1 MVTLRLVCR
10 RTELP
15 GGLAVETQATETVT
29 RVPVAV
35 EMQPETEDRHR
46 REEPRRRRLRGRWR
60 PPVQPLFLLV
70 FVGLAMWRYLPV
82 WDSPAT
88 KTLQG
93 GDGDPAIF
101 IWFLRWMPFALEH
114 GHDLLVS
121 HHLNYPDG
129 VNLMW
134 NTSLPLPGLLM
145 APVTD
150 AWGPVLSFNLL
161 LVIGYALSAWCAY
174 LAIRRFVPGHLA
186 AAVGGLVYGFTP
198 AILSQSAHPHM
209 TLAFLVPLML
219 LALHELLVRQRRSPW
234 LVGAALGLMAGAQ
247 LLIGEELLAI
257 ATLVGFAMLLL
268 LVAGNLRRLWG
279 RAAHVLKGLLAAAVV
294 FAAVAVWPLSVLLTG
309 PQHIEGDI
317 HYRNRSND
325 LQGFVIPSSSQAI
338 SPAAAV
344 EQASRSGAANTGYLG
359 LPLLLVLGAIGIRWR
374 SNAVVRVALLLLV
387 VSALL
392 SLGPTLLVAGRDTG
406 VWLPWAFFERL
417 PLLASLIP
425 SRLAQMTALFAG
437 LLVALFLHAVWG
449 EGGWRRLAAVAVGLV
464 ALAPLWP
471 LRTTPAWEV
480 GTPAFFT
487 GPAVRELP
495 RDSVALVLPFPNR
508 ATSKPMIWQAEAG
521 LWFRMP
527 GGYFIGPQRDSDLP
541 RFDANPTLASNDF
554 QRIYQGRPAPR
565 LTAARRR
572 LLAADFV
579 RWRVGS
585 VVVGPMPNQ
594 AVMVGYLT
602 ELLGRPPQTVDGV
615 QLWHD
620 PVVVLEPQD

>member
-1 MVTLRLVCR
+1 
-10 RTELP
+10 
-15 GGLAVETQATETVT
+15 VT
-29 RVPVAV
+29 RAPVAV
-35 EMQPETEDRHR
+35 ATQPEPEDRR
-46 REEPRRRRLRGRWR
+46 SREQPRRRRLPRRWR

-82 WDSPAT
+82 WASPAT
-88 KTLQG
+88 RTLQG

-114 GHDLLVS
+114 GHDLLVA

-134 NTSLPLPGLLM
+134 NTSLPLPGLLLT
-145 APVTD
+145 PVTD

-161 LVIGYALSAWCAY
+161 LVAGLGLSAWCAY

-186 AAVGGLVYGFTP
+186 AAVGGLVYGFSP
-198 AILSQSAHPHM
+198 AIFSQSAHPHM
-209 TLAFLVPLML
+209 TLAFLIPLML
-219 LALHELLVRQRRSPW
+219 LALHELLVRQRHSPW
-234 LVGAALGLMAGAQ
+234 LAGAALGLMAGAQ
-247 LLIGEELLAI
+247 LLIGEELLAM
-257 ATLVGFAMLLL
+257 AALLGFAMLLL
-268 LVAGNLRRLWG
+268 VVAGNLRRVWG
-279 RAAHVLKGLLAAAVV
+279 RAAHVLKGFLAAAVV
-294 FAAVAVWPLSVLLTG
+294 FAAIAVWPLSVLLAG
-309 PQHIEGDI
+309 PQRIDGDI
-317 HYRNRSND
+317 HERNRSND
-325 LQGFVIPSSSQAI
+325 LQGFVIPSASQAI
-338 SPAAAV
+338 SPVAAV
-344 EQASRSGAANTGYLG
+344 EQARRSAAANSGYLG

-374 SNAVVRVALLLLV
+374 SNGVVRVALALLV

-406 VWLPWAFFERL
+406 VWLPWAYFERL
-417 PLLASLIP
+417 PLLSSLIP

-437 LLVALFLHAVWG
+437 LLVALFLHAVWRA
-449 EGGWRRLAAVAVGLV
+449 GGWRRLAAVAVGLV

-471 LRTTPAWEV
+471 SRTTPAWEV
-480 GTPAFFT
+480 ATPAYFT

-508 ATSKPMIWQAEAG
+508 ATSVPMIWQAEAG

-541 RFDANPTLASNDF
+541 RFDANPTPTSNAF
-554 QRIYQGRPAPR
+554 QRISQGRPVPR
-565 LTAARRR
+565 LTPARRR

-594 AVMVGYLT
+594 AAMVGFLT

-615 QLWHD
+615 HLWRN
-620 PVVVLEPQD
+620 PVVVLEPPD

>member
-1 MVTLRLVCR
+1 
-10 RTELP
+10 
-15 GGLAVETQATETVT
+15 VT
-29 RVPVAV
+29 RALAAAGT
-35 EMQPETEDRHR
+35 QPEAEDGRS
-46 REEPRRRRLRGRWR
+46 REQPRRRRLPSRWL

-70 FVGLAMWRYLPV
+70 FLGLAVWRYLPV
-82 WDSPAT
+82 WASPAT
-88 KTLQG
+88 NTLEG

-101 IWFLRWMPFALEH
+101 IWFLRWVPFALQH
-114 GHDLLVS
+114 GHDLLVA
-121 HHLNYPDG
+121 HGLNYPDG

-134 NTSLPLPGLLM
+134 NTSLPLPGLALG
-145 APVTD
+145 PVTT

-161 LVIGYALSAWCAY
+161 LVLGYGLSAWCAY
-174 LAIRRFVPGHLA
+174 LAIRRFAPGHLA
-186 AAVGGLVYGFTP
+186 AAAGGLVFGFSP

-219 LALHELLVRQRRSPW
+219 LALHELLVRQRRPPW
-234 LVGAALGLMAGAQ
+234 LTGAALGLMAGAQ
-247 LLIGEELLAI
+247 LLIGEELLAMAALLGF
-257 ATLVGFAMLLL
+257 ATLLLV
-268 LVAGNLRRLWG
+268 VAGNLRRLRG
-279 RAAHVLKGLLAAAVV
+279 RAAHALKGFLAAAVV
-294 FAAVAVWPLSVLLTG
+294 FAAIAVWPLSVQLAG
-309 PQHIEGDI
+309 PQRIDGDI
-317 HYRNRSND
+317 QERNRSND
-325 LQGFVIPSSSQAI
+325 LQGFVVPSSSQAI

-344 EQASRSGAANTGYLG
+344 EQARRSAAANTGYLG

-374 SNAVVRVALLLLV
+374 SNQVVRVALALLV

-417 PLLASLIP
+417 PLLSSLIP

-437 LLVALFLHAVWG
+437 LLVALFLHAVWRG
-449 EGGWRRLAAVAVGLV
+449 GGWRRLAAAAVGLV

-471 LRTTPAWEV
+471 SRTTPAWEV
-480 GTPAFFT
+480 ATPAFFT

-495 RDSVALVLPFPNR
+495 RDGVTLVLPFPNR
-508 ATSKPMIWQAEAG
+508 AASLPMVWQAEAD

-541 RFDANPTLASNDF
+541 RFDANPTPASSAF
-554 QRIYQGRPAPR
+554 HRIYQGRPAPR
-565 LTAARRR
+565 LTSARRQ

-594 AVMVGYLT
+594 AAMVGFLT
-602 ELLGRPPQTVDGV
+602 ELLGRPPRTVDGV
-615 QLWHD
+615 HLWRD
-620 PVVVLEPQD
+620 PVVVLEPPDRPVPRDTLPPIRW